1 VGSRRRL
8 DLETVPGL
16 LGAGILAGLL
26 WSAMVVGAW
35 FVAWPGAVTAPPPGA
50 AAARDAVAT
59 AISLASAR
67 ELRARQLDFPVE
79 GYSRVKLTDTF
90 DEARAGHVHEAAD
103 ILAPRN
109 TPVRAV
115 EGGTIARLLR
125 SPSGGITIYQLDPSR
140 RYIYYYA
147 HLERYADGL
156 REGLE
161 VARGQVIGYVG
172 TSGNAPRSAPHLH
185 FAIFRVV
192 DPKQWWGGA
201 PVNPYLV
208 LR

>member
-1 VGSRRRL
+1 MGSRWRL

-16 LGAGILAGLL
+16 LGAGIVAGLL
-26 WSAMVVGAW
+26 LSAFAIVAW
-35 FVAWPGAVTAPPPGA
+35 FLAWPGAITAPPPGP
-50 AAARDAVAT
+50 AAARNAALA
-59 AISLASAR
+59 AIGLASAR

-79 GYSRVKLTDTF
+79 GYPAEKLTDTF
-90 DEARAGHVHEAAD
+90 DEARAGHIHQAAD
-103 ILAPRN
+103 IMAPRN

-115 EGGTIARLLR
+115 EAGIIARLLKN
-125 SPSGGITIYQLDPSR
+125 PSGGITIYQLDPSR

-156 REGLE
+156 REGMQ
-161 VARGQVIGYVG
+161 VDRGQVIGYVG

-185 FAIFRVV
+185 FAIFRVL

>member
-16 LGAGILAGLL
+16 LGAGIIAGLL
-26 WSAMVVGAW
+26 LSATVIGAW
-35 FVAWPGAVTAPPPGA
+35 FLAWPGTVTAPPPA
-50 AAARDAVAT
+50 AAADAAAA
-59 AISLASAR
+59 AIGMASAR
-67 ELRARQLDFPVE
+67 ELRARDLDFPVA
-79 GYSRVKLTDTF
+79 GFSRDKLTDSF
-90 DEARAGHVHEAAD
+90 AEARTGHVHEAAD
-103 ILAPRN
+103 IMAPRH

-115 EGGTIARLLR
+115 EAGTIARLLQNA
-125 SPSGGITIYQLDPSR
+125 SGGITIYQLDPSR

-161 VARGQVIGYVG
+161 VERGQVIGYVG
-172 TSGNAPRSAPHLH
+172 TTGNAPRNAPHLH
-185 FAIFRVV
+185 FAIFRVL

>member
-26 WSAMVVGAW
+26 LAAVTVAAW
-35 FVAWPGAVTAPPPGA
+35 FLAWPGAITAPAPLPKTVADALAVQVGLA
-50 AAARDAVAT
+50 A
-59 AISLASAR
+59 AR
-67 ELRARQLDFPVE
+67 ELRARELDFPVE
-79 GYSRVKLTDTF
+79 GIPREKLTDTF
-90 DEARAGHVHEAAD
+90 AEARTGHVHEAAD
-103 ILAPRN
+103 IMAPRN

-115 EGGTIARLLR
+115 EAGTIARLLQNA
-125 SPSGGITIYQLDPSR
+125 SGGITIYQLDPSR

-147 HLERYADGL
+147 HLERYAEGL

-161 VARGQVIGYVG
+161 VDRGQVIGYVG
-172 TSGNAPRSAPHLH
+172 TTGNAPRNSPHLH
-185 FAIFRVV
+185 FAIFRVL

>member
-1 VGSRRRL
+1 MASRRRL

-16 LGAGILAGLL
+16 LGAGIVAGLL
-26 WSAMVVGAW
+26 LSAFAIGAW
-35 FVAWPGAVTAPPPGA
+35 FVVGPGAVTAPPPGPGA
-50 AAARDAVAT
+50 AVAS

-67 ELRARQLDFPVE
+67 ELRARELDFPVE
-79 GYSRVKLTDTF
+79 GFPREKLTDTF
-90 DEARAGHVHEAAD
+90 DEARTGHVHEAAD
-103 ILAPRN
+103 IMAPRN

-115 EGGTIARLLR
+115 EAGTIARLLQNA
-125 SPSGGITIYQLDPSR
+125 SGGITIYQLDPSR

-156 REGLE
+156 REGLA
-161 VARGQVIGYVG
+161 VDRGQVIGYVG
-172 TSGNAPRSAPHLH
+172 TTGNAPRNAPHLH
-185 FAIFRVV
+185 FAIFRVL

>member
-1 VGSRRRL
+1 VGTRRRL

-26 WSAMVVGAW
+26 LSASVIAAW
-35 FVAWPGAVTAPPPGA
+35 FLAWPGAVTAPA
-50 AAARDAVAT
+50 AGPAAVAR
-59 AISLASAR
+59 AVAAEIGRASAR
-67 ELRARQLDFPVE
+67 ELRARDLDFPVQ
-79 GYSRVKLTDTF
+79 GIPRDKLTDTF
-90 DEARAGHVHEAAD
+90 DEARTGHVHEAAD
-103 ILAPRN
+103 IMAPRN

-115 EGGTIARLLR
+115 EDGTIARLLQNA
-125 SPSGGITIYQLDPSR
+125 SGGITIYQLDPSR

-147 HLERYADGL
+147 HLERYAEGL

-161 VARGQVIGYVG
+161 VDRGQVIGYVG
-172 TSGNAPRSAPHLH
+172 TSGNAPRNAPHLH
-185 FAIFRVV
+185 FAIFRVL

>member
-1 VGSRRRL
+1 VTPRRRF

-16 LGAGILAGLL
+16 LAAGVLAGLAL
-26 WSAMVVGAW
+26 SSLAIAAW
-35 FVAWPGAVTAPPPGA
+35 LLIQPRAATAPGA
-50 AAARDAVAT
+50 ARAAAAT
-59 AISLASAR
+59 AEAVLASAL
-67 ELRARQLDFPVE
+67 ELRGRGLEFPVE
-79 GYSRVKLTDTF
+79 GFARDTLTDTF
-90 DEARAGHVHEAAD
+90 HEPRAGHTHEAAD
-103 ILAPRN
+103 IMAPRH

-115 EGGTIARLLR
+115 EDGTVARLL
-125 SPSGGITIYQLDPSR
+125 SNASGGITIYQLDPSQ

-147 HLERYADGL
+147 HLERYAEGL
-156 REGLE
+156 REGAR
-161 VARGQVIGYVG
+161 VGRGQVIGYVG
-172 TSGNAPRSAPHLH
+172 TSGNAPRNAPHLH

>member
-1 VGSRRRL
+1 VGSRRRP
-8 DLETVPGL
+8 DLETVPRL
-16 LGAGILAGLL
+16 LGAGIVAGLL
-26 WSAMVVGAW
+26 WSAIVVGAW

-50 AAARDAVAT
+50 AADAVA
-59 AISLASAR
+59 AAVSLAAAR
-67 ELRARQLDFPVE
+67 ELRARELDFPVDGVPRE
-79 GYSRVKLTDTF
+79 KLTDTF
-90 DEARAGHVHEAAD
+90 DEARTGHVHEAAD
-103 ILAPRN
+103 IMAPRH

-115 EGGTIARLLR
+115 EGGTISRLLKNA
-125 SPSGGITIYQLDPSR
+125 SGGITIYQLDPSR

-161 VARGQVIGYVG
+161 VDRGQVIGYVG

-185 FAIFRVV
+185 FAIYRVM